1 LGEPRDQSEFRFRQS
16 KIGNPKSKIGCGVIC
31 VGLLVQK
38 YGGTSVASIERI
50 KLVAAKVAA
59 AKRAGKDVIVV
70 VSAMAGETNRLIAL
84 AQEISQLPDEREKD
98 VLIATGEQVT
108 VALLSLALKEIGQ
121 PARSYLGHQ
130 VRIETDNAYGKARIL
145 SIDSTKIVEALK
157 TGEVV
162 VIAGFQGVDVDDN
175 ITTLGRGGSDTSAVA
190 LAAFLNAEA
199 CEIYTDVEGVFST
212 DPRIC
217 PKAKKL
223 GKVSYDEMIE
233 LASTGAKVLEIRSV
247 EFAKKFAVR
256 VHVRSTFTELE
267 GTWLVE
273 EDESMSDV
281 LVSGVACDKNEAKIT
296 LLRVPDKPGLAAQ
309 LFGPIAD
316 AHIVV
321 DMIIQNASEDG
332 TTDLTFT
339 VPKADHQ
346 RALAIVEKAL
356 PAVHA
361 KGIKVD
367 PDIAKISV
375 VGVGMRT
382 HAGVAATMFQVLARE
397 QINIQMISTS
407 EIKISVV
414 IAAGQADQAV
424 RALHEAFITH

>member
-1 LGEPRDQSEFRFRQS
+1 MG
-16 KIGNPKSKIGCGVIC
+16 

-38 YGGTSVASIERI
+38 YGGSSVGSIDRI
-50 KLVAAKVAA
+50 KHVAAKVAA
-59 AKRAGKDVIVV
+59 AKKAGKDVVVV

-84 AQEISQLPDEREKD
+84 AQEISPIPDEREKD

-108 VALLSLALKEIGQ
+108 VALLSLALKELGQ

-162 VIAGFQGVDVDDN
+162 VVAGFQGVDENDN

-247 EFAKKFAVR
+247 EFAKNYSVP

-332 TTDLTFT
+332 TTDMTFT

-414 IAAGQADQAV
+414 IAAQQADQAV
-424 RALHEAFITH
+424 RALHDAFIGN